1 LIKARISSKTLIF
14 DNIGKA
20 VGMRRLGVRRQAPS
34 ASSFLKN
41 YLNWNLIGDAK
52 VTEIT
57 KKLREAIDSQMD
69 VENFSRYS
77 YRFFKYA
84 RFSRKNNE
92 MVYGLALVGWR
103 HYKKYRL
110 YPNIW
115 SYLEVDSM
123 AKLDK
128 SIDLISENFD
138 KLLSLNSNFLKT
150 GFGIF
155 AIPRSLYQEV
165 IQSDQNNQNNQ

>member
-1 LIKARISSKTLIF
+1 
-14 DNIGKA
+14 
-20 VGMRRLGVRRQAPS
+20 MRWIAVRRQAPS

-41 YLNWNLIGDAK
+41 YLNWNLISDAK
-52 VTEIT
+52 VTEMS
-57 KKLREAIDSQMD
+57 KKLREAIDSQKD
-69 VENFSRYS
+69 AENFSRYS

-84 RFSRKNNE
+84 RFSKKNNE

-110 YPNIW
+110 YPNVW
-115 SYLEVDSM
+115 SYLEVDSV
-123 AKLDK
+123 AKLDRV
-128 SIDLISENFD
+128 IDLISKNFD

-165 IQSDQNNQNNQ
+165 VQDNQNNQ